1 MKKILVLAALLVGAC
16 AFDTMNAE
24 LPKYVGQPVSSLVDR
39 LGYPSGEQSIMG
51 RKVYVWR
58 TDMDYVST
66 TPVTSTSTGYVN
78 YKPVTLTSTSYV
90 STPMHLACKIRAV
103 VNPDDRIY
111 SVDYEGNNGACL
123 RYSSR
128 LKTSNAASDTKVSAE
143 FEVINCRR
151 IRDGSTTPE
160 VEPLSRQTCRRYGGT
175 EVGKP

>member
-1 MKKILVLAALLVGAC
+1 MKRLLVLVMLLVGAC

-24 LPKYVGQPVSSLVDR
+24 LPKYVGQPVNDLVAR
-39 LGYPSGEQSIMG
+39 LGYPSGEQTIMG
-51 RKVYVWR
+51 HKVYTWR

-90 STPMHLACKIRAV
+90 STPMHLACTIRAV
-103 VNPDDRIY
+103 VNSDDRIS

-128 LKTSNAASDTKVSAE
+128 LKTSSGPSDTKVSAE

-160 VEPLSRQTCRRYGGT
+160 VETLSRQTCRRYGGT